1 MNQSH
6 SPPITIAPGE
16 YAFNERK
23 PYDSPVIT
31 TGTSKLAS
39 IGIDFPEIFDFAL
52 DAMQY
57 RFRDQR
63 SDAISEDAK
72 RTPYHYVMHLHNVTK
87 ELRDVTSDKIQTTYN
102 EVLKD
107 WGNLKNPVT
116 PLNLLD
122 QLDAKYFGNGNEAD
136 AKSGPSNDSG
146 LETGLVSN
154 AFFANANTNMRFLLV
169 NPPSSFLRYLAQNKV
184 LLALNIALA
193 FTYEPYANL
202 VAMHQ
207 WPSNIAVQCF
217 EKINLSRSRDRI
229 CIFGAA
235 EDYETTDTVLKGIM
249 DAAGTKAHTSIYLV
263 APTAY
268 LDRRNAGDSIREII
282 NQRCNL
288 LQLLL
293 IDPAVVNIEPKKR
306 ALAIFHRGEATYESF
321 RVSKVTKI
329 SAKKL
334 LVGDPVEVPYSKL
347 LEKRL
352 TLDGMY
358 KEILAESKNAS
369 PKNAPEKVDFSLGI
383 SLWYTVEYPTSDVHK
398 CRGRFSFWSDSTEK
412 QAGSKKY
419 DRGKCLVKRIP
430 GSLVDSEDKVC
441 ECLDNLLLRDGA
453 EKKPNALAVAI
464 REYLEK
470 KFRNNPID
478 VKSQWYRHID
488 KLLSVDDQGRKIYPQ
503 YSHELCLKLFLGR
516 DWASNPLCS
525 LIIGSCTEEQIEN
538 AVAVYAEK
546 EKESKTNIQK
556 ILTQLKIIFSFYYDR
571 RVGERNP
578 VNAVL
583 EKIHHRN
590 ERKYV
595 QKEKIGA
602 HSLSLAKMQQF
613 IDSLNAD
620 NANPAM
626 ALLAKHKAYLA
637 ISNGEAAAL
646 TIGDYIPAE
655 PGYKLAL
662 LSISHQMEQTGTD
675 TLEYGDKKSSADKEE
690 ARCVITQKWRKR
702 LLPVP
707 PLLDLQLSKMV
718 RRNIALLKAGGLTEE
733 EINLCPLFPSDDD
746 LRIPV
751 KTRRIN
757 EYCLLHL
764 KALGIE
770 SMEVYD
776 PDDNSDLDLT
786 RYPRDLLQV
795 NWEHHARA
803 EFKLEENL
811 ISYVRGRKP
820 DAVVRS
826 NYCDFDHVHILKQL
840 GVKMDKLPA
849 LLELP
854 KDSSAWDTKSI
865 PLSSDTVSITP
876 VLTAKRNELVIEFEA
891 TQDDVIDISAYFPH
905 GCTVQVEVIP
915 N

>member
-6 SPPITIAPGE
+6 SPPMTIAPGE

-23 PYDSPVIT
+23 PYESQVIT
-31 TGTSKLAS
+31 DGISKLHS
-39 IGIDFPEIFDFAL
+39 IGIDFPHIFDFAF

-63 SDAISEDAK
+63 SNAISEDAK
-72 RTPYHYVMHLHNVTK
+72 RTPYHYVMSLHNVTK
-87 ELRDVTSDKIQTTYN
+87 ELREVTSDKIQTTYN

-122 QLDAKYFGNGNEAD
+122 QLDAKYFGNGNESD

-184 LLALNIALA
+184 LLTLNIALA
-193 FTYEPYANL
+193 FTYEYYANL

-207 WPSNIAVQCF
+207 WPSNIIVQCF

-235 EDYETTDTVLKGIM
+235 EEYETTDTVLKGIM
-249 DAAGTKAHTSIYLV
+249 EAEGTKKHTSIYLV

-268 LDRRNAGDSIREII
+268 LDRRNAGGSIREII

-288 LQLLL
+288 LQILL
-293 IDPAVVNIEPKKR
+293 IDPAAVNIEPKKR
-306 ALAIFHRGEATYESF
+306 TIVIFHRGEATYESF
-321 RVSKVTKI
+321 HVSKVTKA

-334 LVGDPVEVPYSKL
+334 LVGDPVAVKHSKL
-347 LEKRL
+347 TEKRL
-352 TLDGMY
+352 TLDSMY
-358 KEILAESKNAS
+358 KEALADKKPSS
-369 PKNAPEKVDFSLGI
+369 PKNGPEKVNFSASI
-383 SLWYTVEYPTSDVHK
+383 TLWYTVEYPTLDKNK
-398 CRGRFSFWSDSTEK
+398 CRGRFSFCSDPTAK
-412 QAGSKKY
+412 QTASKKY
-419 DRGKCLVKRIP
+419 DRGDFLVKRIS
-430 GSLVDSEDKVC
+430 GALVDSEDKVC

-470 KFRNNPID
+470 KFHNNPID

-503 YSHELCLKLFLGR
+503 YSHELCRKLFLGR
-516 DWASNPLCS
+516 DWAYNPLCS

-620 NANPAM
+620 NANPARLTESV
-626 ALLAKHKAYLA
+626 ASFFAA
-637 ISNGEAAAL
+637 ISRQ
-646 TIGDYIPAE
+646 
-655 PGYKLAL
+655 
-662 LSISHQMEQTGTD
+662 S
-675 TLEYGDKKSSADKEE
+675 
-690 ARCVITQKWRKR
+690 
-702 LLPVP
+702 
-707 PLLDLQLSKMV
+707 
-718 RRNIALLKAGGLTEE
+718 
-733 EINLCPLFPSDDD
+733 
-746 LRIPV
+746 
-751 KTRRIN
+751 
-757 EYCLLHL
+757 
-764 KALGIE
+764 
-770 SMEVYD
+770 
-776 PDDNSDLDLT
+776 
-786 RYPRDLLQV
+786 
-795 NWEHHARA
+795 
-803 EFKLEENL
+803 
-811 ISYVRGRKP
+811 
-820 DAVVRS
+820 
-826 NYCDFDHVHILKQL
+826 
-840 GVKMDKLPA
+840 
-849 LLELP
+849 
-854 KDSSAWDTKSI
+854 
-865 PLSSDTVSITP
+865 
-876 VLTAKRNELVIEFEA
+876 
-891 TQDDVIDISAYFPH
+891 
-905 GCTVQVEVIP
+905 
-915 N
+915 

>member
-6 SPPITIAPGE
+6 SPPIIIAPGE
-16 YAFNERK
+16 YAFNEKK
-23 PYDSPVIT
+23 PYSSQVIT
-31 TGTSKLAS
+31 DGIAKVNS
-39 IGIDFPEIFDFAL
+39 IGIDFPEILDFAL
-52 DAMQY
+52 DAMQF

-63 SDAISEDAK
+63 SNAISEEAM
-72 RTPYHYVMHLHNVTK
+72 RTPYHYVMALHNATK
-87 ELRDVTSDKIQTTYN
+87 ELREVTSDKIQTTYN

-107 WGNLKNPVT
+107 WGNLKNSVT

-122 QLDAKYFGNGNEAD
+122 QLDAKYFGNGNETD
-136 AKSGPSNDSG
+136 SKSGPFNDSG

-154 AFFANANTNMRFLLV
+154 ALFANANTNMRFLLV

-184 LLALNIALA
+184 LLTLNIAMA
-193 FTYEPYANL
+193 FTYEYYANL

-207 WPSNIAVQCF
+207 WPSNITVQCF

-235 EDYETTDTVLKGIM
+235 EDYKTTATVLEDIM
-249 DAAGTKAHTSIYLV
+249 DATGTTEHTSIFLV
-263 APTAY
+263 VPTAY
-268 LDRRNAGDSIREII
+268 LDRRNTGGSIREII
-282 NQRCNL
+282 NQSCNL
-288 LQLLL
+288 LQVLL
-293 IDPAVVNIEPKKR
+293 IDPAAVNLEPKKR
-306 ALAIFHRGEATYESF
+306 ALAIFHRGKATYESF
-321 RVSKVTKI
+321 HVSKVTKA

-334 LVGDPVEVPYSKL
+334 LVGGPVEVPYSKL

-352 TLDGMY
+352 TIDGMY
-358 KEILAESKNAS
+358 KENLAESKTSS

-412 QAGSKKY
+412 QAASKKY

-430 GSLVDSEDKVC
+430 GSLVDSKDKVC
-441 ECLDNLLLRDGA
+441 ESLDNLLLRDGTG
-453 EKKPNALAVAI
+453 EKANILAVAV
-464 REYLEK
+464 REYLEE

-488 KLLSVDDQGRKIYPQ
+488 KLLAVDAQGKKRYPQ
-503 YSHELCLKLFLGR
+503 YSHELCSKLFLGR
-516 DWASNPLCS
+516 DWESNSLCN
-525 LIIGSCTEEQIEN
+525 LIIGSCTESQIEH

-546 EKESKTNIQK
+546 GSKTYVQK

-583 EKIHHRN
+583 EKIHQRN

-595 QKEKIGA
+595 QKEKIGT

-620 NANPAM
+620 TAHPAM
-626 ALLAKHKAYLA
+626 ALLAKYKAYLA

-646 TIGDYIPAE
+646 TIGDYIQAE

-675 TLEYGDKKSSADKEE
+675 TLEYVDKKSSADKEE
-690 ARCVITQKWRKR
+690 VRCVITQKWRKR

-707 PLLDLQLSKMV
+707 PLLDAQLSKMV
-718 RRNIALLKAGGLTEE
+718 RRNIALLKAGGLTED

-764 KALGIE
+764 EALGIE

-786 RYPRDLLQV
+786 SYPRDLLQV

-865 PLSSDTVSITP
+865 TLSSDTVSITP
-876 VLTAKRNELVIEFEA
+876 VLTSKRNELVIEFEA
-891 TQDDVIDISAYFPH
+891 TQDDVIDVSAYFPH
-905 GCTVQVEVIP
+905 GCTVQVEVTP
-915 N
+915 NQ